1 MCNVFV
7 SKRKGEMWESR
18 EGKEEVIKRLG
29 WKEVGV
35 VREGDI
41 VIMIGNVG
49 RILREGKDMEM
60 EKLMRSEVK
69 IMGIC
74 YGYEYLVKGSGGEI
88 EEGKRKRGLKNGE
101 WYNHHDSVKRLGK
114 EWKGKKKWG
123 RWKEGETRK
132 WKGYQY
138 HPEHNKKT
146 MKRMLYV
153 IEKWKKECNTRKRR
167 RVVLKLR

>member
-7 SKRKGEMWESR
+7 LKRKGEMWESR

-29 WKEVGV
+29 WKELGV

-49 RILREGKDMEM
+49 RILREGKDVEM

-69 IMGIC
+69 LMGIC

-88 EEGKRKRGLKNGE
+88 EEGKWKRGIKRGE

-146 MKRMLYV
+146 MKGMLDV